1 LDPKTEIG
9 SRPLICGRGLRGVL
23 FDLDGTLLDTARD
36 MAEALNR
43 VRAAEGLAALPFA
56 EVRPLVS
63 HGAPRLLRLAFGEP
77 EAERYED
84 LRTRF
89 LAFYRGALAV
99 HTRLFEGFDRV
110 LDLIEASGLRWG
122 VVTNKPGWLTAPL
135 IAEIGLEHRC
145 GCIVAGDT
153 LAERKPHPLPL
164 LHAASLL
171 GLEPRECAYVGDAE
185 RDVQAARNAGMIPL
199 VAGFGYLADGE
210 DPAAWGPE
218 AIFARPEELID
229 WLELAT

>member
-1 LDPKTEIG
+1 MTN
-9 SRPLICGRGLRGVL
+9 RRGLRGVL

-43 VRAAEGLAALPFA
+43 LRTSEGLATLPF
-56 EVRPLVS
+56 EQVRPLVS
-63 HGAPRLLRLAFGEP
+63 HGAPRLLKLAFGEP
-77 EAERYED
+77 EPARYAD
-84 LRTRF
+84 LRGRF
-89 LAFYRGALAV
+89 LHFYRGALAV
-99 HTRLFEGFDRV
+99 HTRLFDGFGGV
-110 LDLIEASGLRWG
+110 LERIESAGLRWG
-122 VVTNKPGWLTAPL
+122 VVTNKPGWLAEPL
-135 IAEIGLEHRC
+135 LAETGLALRC

-164 LHAASLL
+164 LHAAGLL

-199 VAGFGYLADGE
+199 VAGFGYLGEGE
-210 DPAAWGPE
+210 DPAAWNPE

-229 WLELAT
+229 WLEIQT